1 MITAVKTQVHL
12 TDNSLSQDF
21 SHPDDI
27 VIWFNLDNTLISV
40 CIFLIMFLYISY
52 GADKENLFNNQEL
65 LLLVVISFILVPL
78 IFDSG
83 VILQEEIRC
92 LLHNKG

>member
-1 MITAVKTQVHL
+1 
-12 TDNSLSQDF
+12 
-21 SHPDDI
+21 
-27 VIWFNLDNTLISV
+27 
-40 CIFLIMFLYISY
+40 MFLYISY

-83 VILQEEIRC
+83 VILQGEIRC
-92 LLHNKG
+92 LLLLRSKVKNFIKCLIN